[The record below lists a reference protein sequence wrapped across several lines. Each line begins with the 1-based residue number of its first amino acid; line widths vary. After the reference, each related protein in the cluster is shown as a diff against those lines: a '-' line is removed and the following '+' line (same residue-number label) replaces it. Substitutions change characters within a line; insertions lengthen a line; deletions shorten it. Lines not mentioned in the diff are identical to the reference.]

1 MSITNSFRRLKFAA
15 LAGAMLALHVGA
27 AHAQVGIDPA
37 ALGGVIDLRTNGQ
50 FILLE
55 RRVTKLEQNTD
66 VFKLRAD
73 MDKAIAKLT
82 IDVAQLQGKVAL
94 QESLINGLL
103 GDVAALKAQRPADPG
118 KTPPGKTPDPAKPAD
133 GQVLSLRAPF
143 TVKDASGKVIF
154 KVDAVSGSL
163 PRAIIGNPAGARA
176 EIGIAVGGAAVVGLY
191 DDSNQSLSTLVGD
204 PKGSYLR
211 VHDNEQTAN
220 LGKFEADGTG
230 LFLRKENKTFGEFS
244 VGKAG
249 YGIVRVAGADGKSV
263 GGLFAA
269 AEGGGLALTGPGGGK
284 SAVSLSVAPSGGKVR
299 VFPVGGGSA
308 RAELVAEG
316 NIGALNVFGSSG
328 TNAVTVASVESQAG
342 KIEIT
347 NSSGNIVVQA
357 GQQKNGRGMVT
368 TGPFEGGLAGTLG
381 AGLTPASTIVGQMK
395 GK

>member
-1 MSITNSFRRLKFAA
+1 MSSTISFRRLKLAA
-15 LAGAMLALHVGA
+15 LAGAMFMGTGGA
-27 AHAQVGIDPA
+27 AHAQNDPRANARLDVLEARTDQRFAEAQARQEKAEA
-37 ALGGVIDLRTNGQ
+37 AT
-50 FILLE
+50 
-55 RRVTKLEQNTD
+55 
-66 VFKLRAD
+66 FKLRAD

-82 IDVAQLQGKVAL
+82 IDLTQLQAKVAI
-94 QESLINGLL
+94 QESLINGLTSE
-103 GDVAALKAQRPADPG
+103 VVALKARQPADPG
-118 KTPPGKTPDPAKPAD
+118 KTPPPGKAPDPAKPAD

-143 TVKDASGKVIF
+143 TVKDASGRVIF
-154 KVDAVSGSL
+154 KVDAVSGNL

-176 EIGIAVGGAAVVGLY
+176 EIGIAVGGSAVVGLY
-191 DDSNQSLSTLVGD
+191 DDTNQSLSTLVGD

-220 LGKFEADGTG
+220 LGKFEADGVG
-230 LFLRKENKTFGEFS
+230 LFLRKDTKTFGEFS

-316 NIGALNVFGSSG
+316 NTGALNVFGSSG